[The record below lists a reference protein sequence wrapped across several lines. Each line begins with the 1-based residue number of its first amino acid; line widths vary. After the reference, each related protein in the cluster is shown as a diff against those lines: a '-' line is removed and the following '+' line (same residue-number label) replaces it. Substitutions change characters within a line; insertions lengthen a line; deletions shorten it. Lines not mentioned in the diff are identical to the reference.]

1 MNTGAGKSGF
11 KSESSFSTLCVL
23 IVVDTVGALASGG
36 LKNNCYMVD
45 NNHYL
50 GSWREGSEELH
61 TVCQDGQA
69 IVWDVASVSP
79 DTPIAITGFSGR
91 MVDEGICAP
100 KRLPDGSWE
109 GRVESRGVFAA
120 FPYAVTLSINQK
132 TEMKATCFIKVV

>member
-1 MNTGAGKSGF
+1 
-11 KSESSFSTLCVL
+11 VL

-36 LKNNCYMVD
+36 LKNNCYMAD

-50 GSWREGSEELH
+50 GSWKEGSEELH
-61 TVCQDGQA
+61 TVCQDGQG

-79 DTPIAITGFSGR
+79 ETPIAISGFSGR
-91 MVDEGICAP
+91 MVEEGICAP
-100 KRLPDGSWE
+100 KRLADGSWM

-120 FPYAVTLSINQK
+120 FPYTVTLSINK

>member
-1 MNTGAGKSGF
+1 LTIGRRQSG
-11 KSESSFSTLCVL
+11 SQEQSSLSRLCVL
-23 IVVDTVGALASGG
+23 IVVDAAGALASGG

-61 TVCQDGQA
+61 TICQDGQG

-91 MVDEGICAP
+91 MTEEGVCVP
-100 KRLPDGSWE
+100 KRLPDGSWL
-109 GRVESRGVFAA
+109 GQVQSRGVFAS
-120 FPYAVTLSINQK
+120 FPYTVTLSINQ
-132 TEMKATCFIKVV
+132 TAMQATCFIKVV

>member
-1 MNTGAGKSGF
+1 MQSGT
-11 KSESSFSTLCVL
+11 EGGSSFSTLCVL

-50 GSWREGSEELH
+50 GSWKEGSEELH
-61 TVCQDGQA
+61 TVCQDGQQ
-69 IVWDVASVSP
+69 IVWDVVSVSP
-79 DTPIAITGFSGR
+79 ETPIAIAGFSGR
-91 MVDEGICAP
+91 MVEEGTCAP
-100 KRLPDGSWE
+100 KRLPDGSWA

-120 FPYAVTLSINQK
+120 FPYTVTLSINQK